1 MAIHAK
7 DLINIIVKP
16 TSDIITIIIDYGKIK
31 QRLENPE
38 AQSWYFHQSLEAHR
52 AKLMALE
59 EKFENFRKD
68 FNDSNLD
75 ELISRL
81 NEIKTKKS
89 LITGR
94 LGLMKQIH
102 LSSLLSQIKYVE
114 ELIEI
119 KSRVNQMMHIDYY
132 IEIADALMEI
142 SGWESDK

>member
-16 TSDIITIIIDYGKIK
+16 TSDIISIIIDYGKLK
-31 QRLENPE
+31 QKLQNPE
-38 AQSWYFHQSLEAHR
+38 AQSWYFHQGLESHN
-52 AKLMALE
+52 AKLSELKM
-59 EKFENFRKD
+59 KFENFRKD
-68 FNDSNLD
+68 FNDSGLD

-81 NEIKTKKS
+81 NEIKTEES

-94 LGLMKQIH
+94 LGLIKQIH

-119 KSRVNQMMHIDYY
+119 KSRVNKMMPIDYY
-132 IEIADALMEI
+132 IENGNDFLTIA
-142 SGWESDK
+142 GWEADK